1 MRYALSVRAAIAAVG
16 LFVLAGCASTP
27 ITLPAINAKEVD
39 LSQGREVTGRSCGF
53 QLLLVIPINI
63 NGRFEE
69 AYDQLKGQAGRDLM
83 ANLRI
88 EESWTYAFV
97 GTVYCTKL
105 MATAY
110 PRLAAPVPKREAPP
124 ATPTTPAT
132 PATPVNEAPKTL

>member
-1 MRYALSVRAAIAAVG
+1 MRYVNRVRAVIAAVG
-16 LFVLAGCASTP
+16 LLVLAGCASTP
-27 ITLPAINAKEVD
+27 ITLPAINAREVD
-39 LSQGREVTGRSCGF
+39 LSQGREVTGKSCGF
-53 QLLLVIPINI
+53 QLFLVIPINI

-110 PRLAAPVPKREAPP
+110 PRLTSPAPRQEVSPAAPAS
-124 ATPTTPAT
+124 
-132 PATPVNEAPKTL
+132 EAPKTL